1 MRRKKVTKEE
11 RMQKIANN
19 LAGTGLYIY
28 ENNTSG
34 FLNLPKKSSDGIKV
48 VPPKVRFKGDSYFM
62 LLVKPPQN
70 LLRFIQEI
78 KTEEIEPMS
87 EKKLILDQPDMVTA
101 RGTVEHVVDD
111 ISPLKNLRDS
121 VDNKQQKDIL
131 LNENPMDGIEI
142 IIA

>member
-1 MRRKKVTKEE
+1 
-11 RMQKIANN
+11 
-19 LAGTGLYIY
+19 
-28 ENNTSG
+28 
-34 FLNLPKKSSDGIKV
+34 
-48 VPPKVRFKGDSYFM
+48 M

-78 KTEEIEPMS
+78 KTEEIEPMN
-87 EKKLILDQPDMVTA
+87 EKKLILDQPDMVTS

-111 ISPLKNLRDS
+111 MSPLKNLRDS

>member
-1 MRRKKVTKEE
+1 
-11 RMQKIANN
+11 
-19 LAGTGLYIY
+19 
-28 ENNTSG
+28 
-34 FLNLPKKSSDGIKV
+34 
-48 VPPKVRFKGDSYFM
+48 M

>member
-48 VPPKVRFKGDSYFM
+48 VPP
-62 LLVKPPQN
+62 
-70 LLRFIQEI
+70 IQ
-78 KTEEIEPMS
+78 
-87 EKKLILDQPDMVTA
+87 
-101 RGTVEHVVDD
+101 
-111 ISPLKNLRDS
+111 
-121 VDNKQQKDIL
+121 
-131 LNENPMDGIEI
+131 
-142 IIA
+142 